1 MRKMLDAPQSN
12 GMDTLEM
19 NEKGTRNGMGYQ
31 QLNDRSVY
39 NRASSQAILSFVNNR
54 QFLITESKAL
64 LTRLGQVK
72 SFGLTM
78 PMVPAAGISSIA
90 QQAIHEMIGSGV
102 KEMEQKIH
110 SFIQV
115 MRAATD
121 LSAAEAQKAFALLK
135 LKFNWLLDSLDI
147 FADVL
152 AMRSEHNTGIWLA
165 GMDALAEDSLKL
177 NEDYYQSPPLIT
189 YLDRGHG
196 AAIRKARTRLPGG
209 KSNPVAVIR
218 VPRERMVS
226 TGIASSLVHEVGH
239 QGADLLGLVTSLR
252 EALME
257 RASSEPGNKELWN
270 WYARW
275 ISEIISDFWSVA
287 LIGIGSSTGLI
298 NVVSVPSYFVF
309 RLNTDDPHPP
319 PWIRVRLSIAFGAA
333 LLPDQQWF
341 RLRKLWDSL
350 YPVELA
356 GSGKMETFKRLEAL
370 IPAFVGLVTHHRP
383 AALRGKTLKEV
394 FPLEDRQP
402 GQLRAL
408 YQKWNQ
414 REEVMKKARPSLVFA
429 VIGQARADQKM
440 TPAQE
445 NQLLGNMLRYW
456 ALKRN
461 IASI

>member
-1 MRKMLDAPQSN
+1 MQKRSDLPQS
-12 GMDTLEM
+12 
-19 NEKGTRNGMGYQ
+19 
-31 QLNDRSVY
+31 DRSAALHEISTNDSWSVQEQQVQGWVAPSPQQAVTSF
-39 NRASSQAILSFVNNR
+39 ASYR
-54 QFLITESKAL
+54 QFLITESNAL

-78 PMVPAAGISSIA
+78 PMVPAAGISQAA
-90 QQAIHEMIGSGV
+90 QQSIHTMIGAGV
-102 KEMEQKIH
+102 KEMEHKVRA
-110 SFIQV
+110 FIQT
-115 MRAATD
+115 MQTAAD
-121 LSAAEAQKAFALLK
+121 LNSAEAQKAFAMLK

-152 AMRSEHNTGIWLA
+152 SMRSEHNTGIWLA
-165 GMDALAEDSLKL
+165 GMDALAEDTLHLKGH
-177 NEDYYQSPPLIT
+177 YYQPPPLIT

-218 VPRERMVS
+218 VPRERMIS

-239 QGADLLGLVTSLR
+239 QGADLLELIASLR
-252 EALME
+252 QALQE
-257 RASSEPGNKELWN
+257 QASRDPGNADLWN
-270 WYARW
+270 WYKRW

-287 LIGIGSSTGLI
+287 MVGIGSTTGLI

-319 PWIRVRLSIAFGAA
+319 PWIRARLSIAFGAA
-333 LLPDQQWF
+333 LFPDQQWF

-356 GSGKMETFKRLEAL
+356 GSSKMKTFKRLEAL

-383 AALRGKTLKEV
+383 GVLRGKTLKEV

-402 GQLRAL
+402 GRLRSL

-414 REEVMKKARPSLVFA
+414 RVEAMKKARPSLVFA
-429 VIGQARADQKM
+429 AIGQARADQKM

-461 IASI
+461 IASF